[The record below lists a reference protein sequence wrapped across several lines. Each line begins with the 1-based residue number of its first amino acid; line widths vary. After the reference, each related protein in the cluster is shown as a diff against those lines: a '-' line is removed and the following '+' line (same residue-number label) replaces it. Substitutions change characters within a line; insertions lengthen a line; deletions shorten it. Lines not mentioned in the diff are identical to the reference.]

1 MNRFGN
7 DQDQEIVE
15 LLGRLKDTGPE
26 YPPRMFAARRAAV
39 LAALAALPIGG
50 AIAISLFSKL
60 AAVVK
65 SMSVVDKIVLGL
77 EVAAI
82 TGVTAY
88 GATAAYIYRDELEAL
103 LFPEP
108 TVVNTST
115 SIPTE
120 LSPVPVIP
128 AFGETPSGTPTLTPA
143 PTGTIYLTD
152 TNVPT
157 GDQVPQ
163 ATPADPE
170 PTNPGLHLGNTKTPR
185 PRGP

>member
-1 MNRFGN
+1 
-7 DQDQEIVE
+7 
-15 LLGRLKDTGPE
+15 
-26 YPPRMFAARRAAV
+26 MFAARRAAV

-103 LFPEP
+103 LFPAP
-108 TVVNTST
+108 TAVNTST
-115 SIPTE
+115 SIPPV

-128 AFGETPSGTPTLTPA
+128 AFGETPSGTPT
-143 PTGTIYLTD
+143 PTGTLVYYGTD
-152 TNVPT
+152 TSLPP
-157 GDQVPQ
+157 GDQEPD
-163 ATPADPE
+163 ATPVIADDS
-170 PTNPGLHLGNTKTPR
+170 THPGLHLGQTKVPR
-185 PRGP
+185 TREP